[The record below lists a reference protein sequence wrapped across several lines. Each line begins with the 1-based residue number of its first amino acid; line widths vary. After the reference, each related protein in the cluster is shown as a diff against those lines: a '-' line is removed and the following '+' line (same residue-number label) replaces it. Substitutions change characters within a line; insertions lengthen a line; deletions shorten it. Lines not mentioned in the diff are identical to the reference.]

1 MLPSAPQSR
10 NIMRTRTSA
19 LWACL
24 LALALHLPSLS
35 AEARPGRGP
44 RVRALQ
50 GLLIDLARVEISNV
64 EREDPGVERAVQQQL
79 DQARRQLLGAVD
91 GSVPFVQAL
100 RFTQR
105 SLRII
110 NNYNT
115 NSYYEDEEVLP
126 RMQQQL
132 DQLGQRVEQ
141 LLTVAAAWSAGGPPP
156 GWQPPPGWGAPG
168 VNTPPPPPPQPGW
181 NNRPPPPPPP
191 PPGWNNQPPP
201 PPPGYGQQG
210 GVIAPDRFAKLLN
223 QVRGAAFQDAQLNL
237 IRDALSG
244 NTFFTCQQ
252 IVALMSAASFDSGK
266 VEIGALLF
274 PRAVDPQN
282 FSDLT
287 GALTFESYR
296 QQLRQRVGR

>member
-1 MLPSAPQSR
+1 
-10 NIMRTRTSA
+10 MRTRTSV

-24 LALALHLPSLS
+24 LALAFHLCPLS
-35 AEARPGRGP
+35 AEARPERGS

-50 GLLIDLARVEISNV
+50 GLLVDLARIEISNV
-64 EREDPGVERAVQQQL
+64 EREDPDIERAVQQQVDL
-79 DQARRQLLGAVD
+79 VRRQLLGAVD
-91 GSVPFVQAL
+91 GSVGFGQAL

-110 NNYNT
+110 NNYNA
-115 NSYYEDEEVLP
+115 NRHYEDQEILP

-132 DQLGQRVEQ
+132 DLLSQRVEQ
-141 LLTVAAAWSAGGPPP
+141 LLAVATSWSAGGPPP
-156 GWQPPPGWGAPG
+156 GWQPPPGWGGPG
-168 VNTPPPPPPQPGW
+168 VNYPPPPPPPPPQPGW
-181 NNRPPPPPPP
+181 NNRPPPPPGPP
-191 PPGWNNQPPP
+191 PPGWNGQP

-237 IRDALSG
+237 VRDAQAG

-252 IVALMSAASFDSGK
+252 IAALMGAVSFDSAK

-287 GALTFESYR
+287 AALTFESYR